1 MTTYTIKDMVFTGK
15 SDIKTARGF
24 VFDYTVRLNPNTG
37 KYDVIACRNNIER
50 QKIDRGFDSMADAIK
65 WANDDNRMNRV
76 ELLEPVSEPVSDT
89 LKWFELAVPEPT
101 IDNKAIQIGCHFE
114 EVTEMLVAL
123 TEENEVTEI
132 FGKVAESYKT
142 SHKYP
147 ALHEIAFKYIDKP
160 ELLDSLCDQIVTA
173 LGVGHMFGFDMQ
185 LALAEVNRSNFSKFE
200 NGKPVFDENGK
211 IKKGVNYSEPNLKEF
226 V

>member
-37 KYDVIACRNNIER
+37 KYDVIACRNNVER
-50 QKIDRGFDSMADAIK
+50 QKIDRGFDSMSDAIK
-65 WANDDNRMNRV
+65 WANDDNRMNRG

-89 LKWFELAVPEPT
+89 LDWFELAVPEPT
-101 IDNKAIQIGCHFE
+101 DKNQCVQLGCHYEEIVEMMEETYEDICHPLLDEQAEYYKAIDGAE
-114 EVTEMLVAL
+114 
-123 TEENEVTEI
+123 
-132 FGKVAESYKT
+132 KVYIRDN
-142 SHKYP
+142 
-147 ALHEIAFKYIDKP
+147 LAF
-160 ELLDSLCDQIVTA
+160 LDSLCDQIVTA
-173 LGVGHMFGFDMQ
+173 LGVGYMFGFDMQ
-185 LALAEVNRSNFSKFE
+185 SALAEVNRSNFSKFE

>member
-1 MTTYTIKDMVFTGK
+1 MTTYTIKDMAFTGK

-24 VFDYTVRLNPNTG
+24 VFDYTVRLNPNTD
-37 KYDVIACRNNIER
+37 KYDVIACRNNSER

-65 WANDDNRMNRV
+65 WANDDNRMNRGG
-76 ELLEPVSEPVSDT
+76 LLEPVSEPVSDT
-89 LKWFELAVPEPT
+89 LDWFEQAKPNPT
-101 IDNKAIQIGCHFE
+101 MRDLCVQIGCHYE
-114 EVTEMLVAL
+114 ELCEMLHSMGL
-123 TEENEVTEI
+123 RNERLDVLSHR
-132 FGKVAESYKT
+132 FKT
-142 SHKYP
+142 SFYLNNVLESSINK
-147 ALHEIAFKYIDKP
+147 L

-185 LALAEVNRSNFSKFE
+185 SALAEVNRSNFSKFE